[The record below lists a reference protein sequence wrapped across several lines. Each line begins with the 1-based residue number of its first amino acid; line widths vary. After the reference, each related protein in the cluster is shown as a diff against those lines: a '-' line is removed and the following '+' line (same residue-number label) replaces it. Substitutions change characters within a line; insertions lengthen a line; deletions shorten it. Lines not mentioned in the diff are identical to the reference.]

1 MHSSLIGKI
10 EKAHRY
16 AAESDRVA
24 VQDLTMQF
32 RGDHGVYTVSFHDL
46 EWSCTCSFFPQWGV
60 CSHVMAVERLLGP
73 ISPRTAGLVSAQPV
87 EGERASAA
95 L

>member
-16 AAESDRVA
+16 AAEPDRIA
-24 VQDLTMQF
+24 VQAFSATF
-32 RGDHGVYTVSFHDL
+32 RGDHDSYVVTFRDDQ
-46 EWSCTCSFFPQWGV
+46 WSCTCGFFPQWGV
-60 CSHVMAVERLLGP
+60 CSHIMAVERLLGP
-73 ISPRTAGLVSAQPV
+73 ISPRGETAQPADTQ
-87 EGERASAA
+87 RANSRF